1 MKKTLLLMFSW
12 MLLVLIPAW
21 GQNQDS
27 KEISQELLTKY
38 CWEYTGP
45 CNLGEGVTHFVI
57 FYGTEYIE
65 YYVGKGKVDKI
76 VKRYYLSDH
85 KEGVFDESKVSK
97 VNKVKFIVFNWNDFL
112 DIKETINAVSYE
124 PVEFS
129 EQKLILAPRTRHLNR
144 NNPTDNYIARPLNY
158 LDEKIKECSQT
169 K

>member
-1 MKKTLLLMFSW
+1 MKKTLLLLFSC
-12 MLLVLIPAW
+12 MLLGLIPAW
-21 GQNQDS
+21 GQSQEP

-45 CNLGEGVTHFVI
+45 VTLSSGMTKFVI
-57 FYGTEYIE
+57 FNGTEYIE

-76 VKRYYLSDH
+76 IKRYYLSDH
-85 KEGVFDESKVSK
+85 KEEVFDESKVGK
-97 VNKVKFIVFNWNDFL
+97 VNKGKFIVVNWNKFI
-112 DIKETINAVSYE
+112 DIKRTLNAVSYV

-129 EQKLILAPRTRHLNR
+129 EQKLILAPKTRHLMR

>member
-1 MKKTLLLMFSW
+1 MFSW

-45 CNLGEGVTHFVI
+45 ATLSKGVTNFVI
-57 FYGTEYIE
+57 FNESEYID
-65 YYVGKGKVDKI
+65 YYVDKNKVRKI

-85 KEGVFDESKVSK
+85 NEGVFDESKV
-97 VNKVKFIVFNWNDFL
+97 NKAKSGKFIVIKQKEFINVKKTL
-112 DIKETINAVSYE
+112 DAISYE

-129 EQKLILAPRTRHLNR
+129 EQKLILSPESRYLYRIY
-144 NNPTDNYIARPLNY
+144 PTDNYIARPLNY
-158 LDEKIKECSQT
+158 LAEKIKECSQT